1 MHTSGS
7 CPAFPRFCSVGLP
20 ADPGDSFGDRMKR
33 SADLQIDS
41 VRRLHRAWNGGGFQP
56 SSLDLRERLK
66 GLSLPILLLMP
77 TLNASAPLM
86 IDRL

>member
-1 MHTSGS
+1 MHTSGLLPGV
-7 CPAFPRFCSVGLP
+7 PALLQRRFTGH
-20 ADPGDSFGDRMKR
+20 PGDNFGDRMKR

-41 VRRLHRAWNGGGFQP
+41 VRRLHSAWNGGGFQP

-66 GLSLPILLLMP
+66 GLSLPTLLLMP
-77 TLNASAPLM
+77 TLNASTPLM